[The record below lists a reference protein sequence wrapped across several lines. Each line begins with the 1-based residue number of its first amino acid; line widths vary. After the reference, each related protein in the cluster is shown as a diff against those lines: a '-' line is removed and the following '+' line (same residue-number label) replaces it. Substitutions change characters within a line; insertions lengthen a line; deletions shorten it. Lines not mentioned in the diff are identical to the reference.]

1 MRFKFT
7 LLVGLLLSLPACAE
21 FAHYSGIAIEQRR
34 TMNDLQ
40 ARTTMA
46 ATCDISIGAYFR
58 ELSDAERRY
67 AALVCGGVFMDP
79 PQGAS
84 PSSAPETGEPQQ
96 KLSPGYY
103 SLAPLSWP
111 HGHAI

>member
-7 LLVGLLLSLPACAE
+7 LLAGLLISLPACAE
-21 FAHYSGIAIEQRR
+21 FAHYGGIAIEQRR

-40 ARTTMA
+40 ARTTMV

-67 AALVCGGVFMDP
+67 AALVCGGVFVDV
-79 PQGAS
+79 PQSATL
-84 PSSAPETGEPQQ
+84 PSLAETEKPQQ
-96 KLSPGYY
+96 KLRPGY

>member
-1 MRFKFT
+1 MRLK
-7 LLVGLLLSLPACAE
+7 LLFVIGLLTSLPACTE
-21 FAHYSGIAIEQRR
+21 FAHYGAIAVEKRR

-67 AALVCGGVFMDP
+67 AALVCGGVVLDMPQNAAP
-79 PQGAS
+79 PIS
-84 PSSAPETGEPQQ
+84 RETETTRKTLEP
-96 KLSPGYY
+96 GY
-103 SLAPLSWP
+103 SLAPLDWTHP
-111 HGHAI
+111 EAI

>member
-1 MRFKFT
+1 MRFRIIF
-7 LLVGLLLSLPACAE
+7 LVGLLISLPACAE
-21 FAHYSGIAIEQRR
+21 FAHYGGIAVEQRR

-67 AALVCGGVFMDP
+67 AALVCGGVFVDM
-79 PQGAS
+79 PQSAAS
-84 PSSAPETGEPQQ
+84 PATPEAAKTTLQPPDMTRI
-96 KLSPGYY
+96 KSK
-103 SLAPLSWP
+103 PL
-111 HGHAI
+111 